1 MKEPLKI
8 PFYAK
13 TALIF
18 ISLFA
23 FVYTLSIAQN
33 IIVPIVYAT
42 LLAILVNPLVNFL
55 CRKGINRFVSIMLT
69 VLMALCLVLTLFY
82 AVYTQAS
89 HFSDSFSQMNEKFI
103 ESSNEFMNWIS
114 KKTNIHTSI
123 LKTWVNEMQKTVF
136 NNLALKENFTRF
148 SNVMVTVFL
157 IPVYMVMVLY
167 YKPLLLDFIRKV
179 FRLKDH
185 NAVEEVLSNAK
196 KIIQNYL
203 VGLFIE
209 MLIVAMLNSIG
220 LYIIGMEYILLLAL
234 LGAFLNLIPY
244 LGSIIATAIF
254 MLVALLTKTPI
265 YMLYVF
271 ILYTVINFID
281 NNFLIPK
288 VVAARVKINALFSI
302 MVVIIGGAIWGIAGM
317 FIAIPITAIVKVI
330 FDHIDSLK
338 PFGYLLGENVPES
351 QKNPL
356 NFIKKI
362 FERPKPTTL

>member
-1 MKEPLKI
+1 
-8 PFYAK
+8 
-13 TALIF
+13 
-18 ISLFA
+18 
-23 FVYTLSIAQN
+23 
-33 IIVPIVYAT
+33 
-42 LLAILVNPLVNFL
+42 
-55 CRKGINRFVSIMLT
+55 
-69 VLMALCLVLTLFY
+69 
-82 AVYTQAS
+82 
-89 HFSDSFSQMNEKFI
+89 
-103 ESSNEFMNWIS
+103 
-114 KKTNIHTSI
+114 
-123 LKTWVNEMQKTVF
+123 
-136 NNLALKENFTRF
+136 
-148 SNVMVTVFL
+148 
-157 IPVYMVMVLY
+157 MVMVLY

-196 KIIQNYL
+196 KI
-203 VGLFIE
+203 
-209 MLIVAMLNSIG
+209 
-220 LYIIGMEYILLLAL
+220 
-234 LGAFLNLIPY
+234 IPY

-302 MVVIIGGAIWGIAGM
+302 IVVIIGGAIWGIAGM

-362 FERPKPTTL
+362 FKRPKPTAM